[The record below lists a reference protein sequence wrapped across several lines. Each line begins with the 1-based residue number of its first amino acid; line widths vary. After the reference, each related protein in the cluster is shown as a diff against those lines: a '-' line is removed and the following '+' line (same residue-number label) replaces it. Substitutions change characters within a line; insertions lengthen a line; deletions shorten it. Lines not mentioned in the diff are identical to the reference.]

1 MDTKLLN
8 VISMLMMSFKRIQ
21 LVACMTENGFKKITN
36 EDNPIRCIKHN
47 KTQQAD
53 TDEKKEK

>member
-1 MDTKLLN
+1 
-8 VISMLMMSFKRIQ
+8 MLMMSFKRIQ